1 MHNVC
6 ACFLWKHLFSS
17 KINAPF
23 HSEGFFLPSLVKK
36 DIIPLNTR
44 N

>member
-6 ACFLWKHLFSS
+6 ACFLRKHLFSL
-17 KINAPF
+17 KINALF
-23 HSEGFFLPSLVKK
+23 QAEGLFFPSLVKK